1 MVNIFTWSAINL
13 KTMEQNPWGGSSGR
27 LPEGPWWSVN
37 PVNESSPTT
46 KHWHVPIKLFKLAT
60 FTIKEKGEKICI
72 YYSELFRNWR
82 GLCFWRKCYIETL
95 QNLPYFWANDF
106 FFGHREMVLFFA
118 GMFFTYL
125 YKDASI
131 RWCKLH

>member
-60 FTIKEKGEKICI
+60 FTKKEKGEK
-72 YYSELFRNWR
+72 
-82 GLCFWRKCYIETL
+82 
-95 QNLPYFWANDF
+95 NLYLSFGTFQKLEEFMLLKKMLYWNASKF
-106 FFGHREMVLFFA
+106 AIFLKYFFGHREMVLFFV